1 MVKIAVRFLRITPMP
16 QRAGSSDERMVSR
29 VTFGIDLDGRYMGTH
44 YADLKHM
51 RAPRAAGPAPL
62 AADAIEVGPP
72 KKAWSSDDYKGP
84 WAQQAFAEAVRAY
97 FVGLVAPTERASRRR
112 PRRRS

>member
-1 MVKIAVRFLRITPMP
+1 MAKIAIRFLRVIA
-16 QRAGSSDERMVSR
+16 QSQQAGSSDERMVSR
-29 VTFGIDLDGRYMGTH
+29 VTFGISLDGRYMGTH
-44 YADLKHM
+44 YADLKHTV
-51 RAPRAAGPAPL
+51 RAPMP
-62 AADAIEVGPP
+62 ADAIEVGPP